1 MNKTSKLSQTLLTIT
16 VVTCLIASNAASFA
30 QVTAATTTLTSIPT
44 TTEKTGTAESPVS
57 ESYSDMSKHWSK
69 TYVKSLVDKKVT
81 NGYPDGTFKP
91 DGTITIAEF
100 TKILVSSLGHTN
112 LGNGSK
118 HWADKYMDK
127 AWRSGLIFSNEPE
140 FTKLD
145 TNITRAQMSRMIS
158 RAMTEKYPDMYEFA
172 YQIKDYWSIEVNDQ
186 NPILLMFRT
195 GVITGYPDGNFKPSA
210 NATRGEAC
218 TMLMRYLD
226 KNLRTEPKPQYA
238 SGLRIEESDE
248 MGVTDFYICVDMRK
262 TIPLQ
267 IIDLRAFL
275 TPKIGSISTEKIIS
289 HVLKKTHYK
298 QELEPFSLAWNKSG
312 NVYCASNAGNGL
324 IIVRGDDGI
333 ND

>member
-1 MNKTSKLSQTLLTIT
+1 MTNHSIFKPSLLAFTLSACLLITS
-16 VVTCLIASNAASFA
+16 VTTFA
-30 QVTAATTTLTSIPT
+30 QG
-44 TTEKTGTAESPVS
+44 TTENTTPQT
-57 ESYSDMSKHWSK
+57 YSDMSKHWSK

-91 DGTITIAEF
+91 DSTITIAEF
-100 TKILVSSLGHTN
+100 TKILVSSLGHTD

-158 RAMTEKYPDMYEFA
+158 RAMTEKYPDMYEFG
-172 YQIKDYWSIEVNDQ
+172 YQIKDYWSIEINDQ
-186 NPILLMFRT
+186 DPILLMYRT
-195 GVITGYPDGNFKPSA
+195 GVITGYPDGNFKPAA

-226 KNLRTEPKPQYA
+226 KSLRVEPKPQYA
-238 SGLRIEESDE
+238 SGLRIEESEEKD
-248 MGVTDFYICVDMRK
+248 VTDFYISVDLRK
-262 TIPLQ
+262 EVPPQ
-267 IIDLRAFL
+267 IVDLRAFL
-275 TPKIGSISTEKIIS
+275 NPKIGTTDTEKIIV
-289 HVLKKTHYK
+289 HVLKKTDYE
-298 QELEPFSLAWNKSG
+298 QVLPPLSLKWNKSG
-312 NVYCASNAGNGL
+312 SVYCASNSSNGL
-324 IIVRGDDGI
+324 IIIRGDDGI